1 MPEPAPEKPL
11 IPLVPS
17 VLDRLIDVE
26 PDVSR
31 DPPRG
36 HGQILRDVLKSVRRD
51 LENLLNTRVRCKP
64 LPDDLVEVHQSLVS
78 YGIPDLTAASMGTKE
93 ERDRFCT
100 VLLAVIARCDKRLH
114 KVKVRSPEQDVSAE
128 RKVRFQIEAELW
140 FEPAAEAISFDS
152 ALSLMTGT
160 FEVKGQS
167 HE

>member
-1 MPEPAPEKPL
+1 MPEPPPEQPL

-36 HGQILRDVLKSVRRD
+36 HGQVLRDVLKSVRRD

-64 LPDDLVEVHQSLVS
+64 LPADLEEVHQSLVS

-100 VLLAVIARCDKRLH
+100 VLLAIIARCDKRLH
-114 KVKVRSPEQDVSAE
+114 KVKVRSPSRTSRPSA
-128 RKVRFQIEAELW
+128 R
-140 FEPAAEAISFDS
+140 S
-152 ALSLMTGT
+152 ASRSRPSSG
-160 FEVKGQS
+160 S
-167 HE
+167 SPPPRRSRSIRRSAS